1 MQFKLPHLQ
10 SVPAVF
16 DVFPFVTA
24 HVVGGR
30 GEQESED
37 STQYESAAEHPTPP
51 QRHAAVL
58 AVNPV
63 V

>member
-37 STQYESAAEHPTPP
+37 STQYEPAAEHLVDP
-51 QRHAAVL
+51 H
-58 AVNPV
+58 
-63 V
+63 